1 MRHTITAGGLALLL
15 GTLAHAQG
23 KPFTAVN
30 TVANLS
36 PQTFGSSCEFV
47 ILNVERYVAPGAP
60 TRTRIDYSIGTCT
73 ADTRTGQATIP
84 NERLTVDESKRTVT
98 LSLVE
103 PINASVTWTYTAD
116 WLKTFEG
123 TWRDRSSGQVVTQEQ
138 VVQTNTASIR
148 GVVEGQPLQASK
160 GTVAIAKANGMP
172 APIPR

>member
-15 GTLAHAQG
+15 GALAHAQG

-30 TVANLS
+30 TVANLA
-36 PQTFGSSCEFV
+36 PQGSSCEFV
-47 ILNVERYVAPGAP
+47 TLNVERYVAPGMP
-60 TRTRIDYSIGTCT
+60 TYTRITYTIATCT
-73 ADTRTGQATIP
+73 ADTRFGQALIP
-84 NERLTVDESKRTVT
+84 NDRLTIDESKRTVT

-103 PINASVTWTYTAD
+103 PINASVTWTYAAD